1 MNNRTVSLDSKPRNT
16 VTIEVAGA
24 SFQITRVVIGARKLF
39 GELMQD
45 MGKYLELTG
54 KLEEKFAEVGE
65 DPEKQEK
72 LQAEIK
78 QVSKEIEDFSE
89 DKINRYMDIIRI
101 LLEKNGYSFDR
112 NWWIE
117 NCEQADLQYFIS
129 EAMNKDVD
137 GSKKKTPGK

>member
-16 VTIEVAGA
+16 VTIEVAGV

-54 KLEEKFAEVGE
+54 KLEEKFSHIGE
-65 DPEKQEK
+65 DPENRKALDE
-72 LQAEIK
+72 EIK
-78 QVSKEIEDFSE
+78 QVSKEIEEFSE
-89 DKINRYMDIIRI
+89 DKLNRYMEIIRI
-101 LLEKNGYSFDR
+101 LLEKNGYTFDR
-112 NWWIE
+112 DWWIE
-117 NCEQADLQYFIS
+117 NCEQADLQFFIN

-137 GSKKKTPGK
+137 GSKKKNPGK